1 MQIKYVGPGARAG
14 PVFSK
19 AGEEKIKIIGIR
31 YDEHPLF
38 REEIP
43 RQISNNLFF
52 IQNFIN
58 PHLSSPSVTVR
69 HSIVFVYTMNSPPM
83 LLRR

>member
-1 MQIKYVGPGARAG
+1 MWGRGPGL

-38 REEIP
+38 REEIL
-43 RQISNNLFF
+43 R
-52 IQNFIN
+52 QNFK
-58 PHLSSPSVTVR
+58 
-69 HSIVFVYTMNSPPM
+69 
-83 LLRR
+83 